1 MTPPEVS
8 IVVPVHNE
16 EAQVQPFVAAV
27 ATALPGISFEVVFVD
42 DGSSDGTW
50 KEIASLAASDRRIGG
65 LRLSR
70 NFGKEAALWSGIEIA
85 AGAAVVVMDVDLQH
99 PPSLIPRMLDLWR
112 TGKWKIVEAVRE
124 RRGEEPFWYRTLSR
138 VFYGVLQ
145 RGSGIDFTGATDFK
159 LLDRA
164 VVDVLKTFPERV
176 TFFRGITSWTGFERV
191 SIDFEVPP
199 ATRVTRWS
207 FVRLLKLSI
216 DAITSF
222 TPWPLFIVAGAGVAF
237 AAFAAILGLQTL
249 YMYLSHRALTGFTTV
264 ILLTLIVGSFIMFGL
279 TVLGLYVSRLFEE
292 VKGRPRALFAEVI
305 RTNAQESRCSQ
316 PGAGV
321 RDLSGAENS

>member
-1 MTPPEVS
+1 MTKPELS

-16 EAQVQPFVAAV
+16 ERQVRPFVTAV
-27 ATALPGISFEVVFVD
+27 AAALPDVAFEIVFVD

-50 KEIASLAASDRRIGG
+50 QEIASLATADARVGG

-70 NFGKEAALWSGIEIA
+70 NFGKEAALWSGLEVA

-112 TGKWKIVEAVRE
+112 SGKWKIVEAVK
-124 RRGEEPFWYRTLSR
+124 RRRSKEPFWYRALSR
-138 VFYGVLQ
+138 AFYAILQ
-145 RGSGIDFTGATDFK
+145 RGSGVDFTGATDFK
-159 LLDRA
+159 LLDRS
-164 VVDVLKTFPERV
+164 VVDVLKTLPERV
-176 TFFRGITSWTGFERV
+176 TFFRGICSWTGYERV

-199 ATRVTRWS
+199 ATRATRFS
-207 FVRLLKLSI
+207 FVRLFQLSV

-237 AAFAAILGLQTL
+237 AVFALILGIQTL

-292 VKGRPRALFAEVI
+292 VKGRPRALFVDVI
-305 RTNAQESRCSQ
+305 R
-316 PGAGV
+316 PGASTP
-321 RDLSGAENS
+321 SGAA

>member
-1 MTPPEVS
+1 MVS

-16 EAQVQPFVAAV
+16 EAQVKAFVDAAV
-27 ATALPGISFEVVFVD
+27 SVLGAIAFEIVFVD
-42 DGSSDGTW
+42 DGSTDGTW
-50 KEIASLAASDRRIGG
+50 NQIATLAAADHRIGG

-70 NFGKEAALWSGIEIA
+70 NFGKEAALWSGIEVA

-112 TGKWKIVEAVRE
+112 SGKWKIVEAVRE
-124 RRGEEPFWYRTLSR
+124 KRGKEPFWYRALSHL
-138 VFYGVLQ
+138 FYAVLQ

-159 LLDRA
+159 LLDRS

-176 TFFRGITSWTGFERV
+176 TFFRGICSWTGYERV
-191 SIDFEVPP
+191 SIEFEVPP
-199 ATRVTRWS
+199 ATRESRWS
-207 FVRLLKLSI
+207 FVRLFKLSV

-222 TPWPLFIVAGAGVAF
+222 TPWPLFIVAGAGVVF
-237 AAFAAILGLQTL
+237 AAFALILGIQTL

-292 VKGRPRALFAEVI
+292 VKGRPRALLADVI
-305 RTNAQESRCSQ
+305 PSIARESRDSP
-316 PGAGV
+316 PGKGV
-321 RDLSGAENS
+321 RDLSDAEIS